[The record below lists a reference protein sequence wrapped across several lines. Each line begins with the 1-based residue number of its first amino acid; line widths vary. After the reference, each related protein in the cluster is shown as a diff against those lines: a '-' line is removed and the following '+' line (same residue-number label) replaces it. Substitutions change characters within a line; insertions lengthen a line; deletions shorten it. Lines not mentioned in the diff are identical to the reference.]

1 MQARWRV
8 RACGVGFCT
17 GVQVFLVGAGA
28 VMPLCLNAAWIAG
41 LCAFPA
47 SALTAFCCWR
57 ILAGRAACRTETNGL
72 MRAAYVLLAL
82 AFVLNAVFAAVSLIS
97 LAEQSLLPQTRMLH
111 SMIMTLAAAFF
122 CVLSAQGIWN
132 LGFALRFALPVC
144 VAALCAFSLPR
155 GRATGLFPLMGPG
168 AGALFPGGVCMLAA
182 GFPALLLLQPWDAQ
196 TDTADKAVQ
205 AYLPSAGFLIR
216 RVLAGAAVGEA
227 LLLLLAH
234 GGTHLPAGSDILG
247 RRLLL
252 AGAGR
257 QHAGVAGTALTMMES
272 AAILLLC
279 AYMLQGAERMI
290 CRAFKG
296 MDTFGMGLVIS
307 AALFSFLLGILLFA
321 GNRLALAAVPVLSAA
336 CLAVIAAGLRRG
348 GKHGI

>member
-1 MQARWRV
+1 
-8 RACGVGFCT
+8 
-17 GVQVFLVGAGA
+17 
-28 VMPLCLNAAWIAG
+28 MPLCLNAAWIAG
-41 LCAFPA
+41 LCALPA
-47 SALTAFCCWR
+47 SALTAFCCRR
-57 ILAGRAACRTETNGL
+57 ILAGRMACRTEANGL

-82 AFVLNAVFAAVSLIS
+82 AFVLNAAFAAVSLIS

-111 SMIMTLAAAFF
+111 SMMMTLAAALF

-144 VAALCAFSLPR
+144 LLALCVFSLPR
-155 GRATGLFPLMGPG
+155 GEATGLFPLMGPG
-168 AGALFPGGVCMLAA
+168 AGTLFPGGACMLAA

-196 TDTADKAVQ
+196 TDTSDKTVQ

-234 GGTHLPAGSDILG
+234 GGTHLSAGSDIWG

-257 QHAGVAGTALTMMES
+257 RQAGVAGTVLTMLET

-279 AYMLQGAERMI
+279 AYMLQGAERLL
-290 CRAFKG
+290 CSAFKG
-296 MDTFGMGLVIS
+296 MDTCRMGLIAGV
-307 AALFSFLLGILLFA
+307 AVFSSLLGVLLFA
-321 GNRLALAAVPVLSAA
+321 GSRLALAAVPVLCAA
-336 CLAVIAAGLRRG
+336 SLAVIAVGLRRG
-348 GKHGI
+348 GKHGL